1 MALNDDASI
10 ADENDLDISENE
22 TLENSAGG
30 ELNNSE
36 INPNNKIT
44 KSTCQYCEE
53 IYFTRYLNDHE
64 QTCEKHFPFVNKID
78 DERPFQ
84 CQLCSK
90 KYATRRAAYGHITS
104 NEEHMKLINKSDE
117 DEEEQMEIDRDE
129 DNFGQ
134 PK

>member
-1 MALNDDASI
+1 MVLNDDTSI

-36 INPNNKIT
+36 INPNNKT

-53 IYFTRYLNDHE
+53 IYSSRSLNGHE
-64 QTCEKHFPFVNKID
+64 QTCEKYFPFVNKID
-78 DERPFQ
+78 DEKPYQ

-90 KYATRRAAYGHITS
+90 KYALRGAAYGKIS
-104 NEEHMKLINKSDE
+104 SRIFFCKLI
-117 DEEEQMEIDRDE
+117 
-129 DNFGQ
+129 FCLL
-134 PK
+134 